1 MESINNNED
10 LVNYYNFNE
19 DGSCISIG
27 TKIGFKIITCNPF
40 SNWNNRNFGRG
51 IGIVEIYHSS
61 NIIVLSGCEKNS
73 KFPSNKLII
82 WDDNIKEIIRE
93 IRISSKIRIIKI
105 IQDKLFIVNDIK
117 VYVLNFENL
126 SLIDSF
132 QLYSNKKEL
141 ISFSVYKNTQIAY
154 INKNYKKIY
163 IKKIELDKEIKIKIK
178 DIELEFN
185 YLQFNSKG
193 DILLGACKGRVY
205 LYESSNGE
213 QIREINNDN
222 LKNGNINCCC
232 FSQDDKF
239 LAIST
244 IEDNS
249 GRINIFDIGT
259 KKETSIFDYFMTSED
274 KCLAYFKITCKE
286 FIFRFYKDEIIIIIT
301 NNGDF
306 IKINFDKLNGGY
318 CKKKECKKIFN

>member
-1 MESINNNED
+1 MESINNDED

-105 IQDKLFIVNDIK
+105 IKDKLFIVNDIK
-117 VYVLNFENL
+117 VYILNFENL

-132 QLYSNKKEL
+132 QLYSK
-141 ISFSVYKNTQIAY
+141 
-154 INKNYKKIY
+154 
-163 IKKIELDKEIKIKIK
+163 
-178 DIELEFN
+178 
-185 YLQFNSKG
+185 
-193 DILLGACKGRVY
+193 
-205 LYESSNGE
+205 
-213 QIREINNDN
+213 
-222 LKNGNINCCC
+222 
-232 FSQDDKF
+232 
-239 LAIST
+239 
-244 IEDNS
+244 
-249 GRINIFDIGT
+249 RID
-259 KKETSIFDYFMTSED
+259 
-274 KCLAYFKITCKE
+274 
-286 FIFRFYKDEIIIIIT
+286 FIFSI
-301 NNGDF
+301 
-306 IKINFDKLNGGY
+306 
-318 CKKKECKKIFN
+318 